1 MGAFYTAL
9 AVTVT
14 NAIQTFTHNLSITAA
29 SLVARI
35 MANNGA
41 LVTATAPL
49 LICAVGTNVV
59 GVASGPGTTQTCVL
73 EVQQI
78 HSLIS

>member
-1 MGAFYTAL
+1 MGAFYTLL

-14 NAIQTFTHNLSITAA
+14 NAIQTFTHNLSITPAN
-29 SLVARI
+29 LVARLI
-35 MANNGA
+35 AKNGA

-49 LICAVGTNVV
+49 LIASIGTNVC
-59 GVASGPGTTQTCVL
+59 GVASGPGTTQTCDL

-78 HSLIS
+78 FSMNS

>member
-1 MGAFYTAL
+1 MGAYYTLL

-14 NAIQTFTHNLSITAA
+14 NAIQTFTHSLSITAA
-29 SLVARI
+29 SLVARLI
-35 MANNGA
+35 AKNGA

-49 LICAVGTNVV
+49 LICAIGTNVI
-59 GVASGPGTTQTCVL
+59 GVASGPGTTQTCDL

-78 HSLIS
+78 HSIIS